1 MPETQTA
8 EAPAGAKVSDTSAAL
23 DREKVHGTVLE
34 CFMWEQSS
42 TVDDFSPTSTPP
54 ASSELRLYTWKNA
67 TLGEIT
73 SLVKQAI
80 PDLVSQAGSGG
91 QLAFRHIYL
100 DVNRGL
106 FVGRDIG
113 TVRLDNNITPS
124 ASAAAAVGDDVPT
137 QGLFTKNT
145 QNTAGG
151 AGSIARGAASA
162 STAKSG
168 PGGGGSK
175 AYEKTLESIRF
186 VIGDYLDIA
195 ITSPTAAG
203 FIPPI
208 NQRQQ
213 QHGPGGGGPIRNQR
227 GGPRSGGGRHG
238 GGGGAGGGGPRMDP
252 LGDRFA
258 GRLGGGFGRN
268 GHGQGFG
275 GRKRTASL
283 EVHTEQSWRGRG
295 RGR

>member
-1 MPETQTA
+1 M
-8 EAPAGAKVSDTSAAL
+8 G
-23 DREKVHGTVLE
+23 
-34 CFMWEQSS
+34 
-42 TVDDFSPTSTPP
+42 VDDFSPTTTPS
-54 ASSELRLYTWKNA
+54 ATSELRLYTWKNA

-80 PDLVSQAGSGG
+80 PDLVAQVGPTG

-106 FVGRDIG
+106 FVGKDIG
-113 TVRLDNNITPS
+113 TVRLDNSHVSSSSAETADNI
-124 ASAAAAVGDDVPT
+124 PT
-137 QGLFTKNT
+137 QGLFTKDIHNT
-145 QNTAGG
+145 TGG
-151 AGSIARGAASA
+151 AVSKGSS
-162 STAKSG
+162 STSG
-168 PGGGGSK
+168 GRAGSGGGSK

-195 ITSPTAAG
+195 ITSPTVAG
-203 FIPPI
+203 FIPPSL
-208 NQRQQ
+208 QRLQQQQQ
-213 QHGPGGGGPIRNQR
+213 QHGAGGGGPIRNQR

-238 GGGGAGGGGPRMDP
+238 GGGGGGGGARIEP

-258 GRLGGGFGRN
+258 GRLGGSAFSRN

-275 GRKRTASL
+275 GRKKQGAL
-283 EVHTEQSWRGRG
+283 DVHNEPSWKGRG